1 MAIITIDDGKT
12 YNSIAQIL
20 TEVFGKTDK
29 KGGPIERV
37 YGRCGMEIAKDK
49 QFYCIRLAD
58 KLPDGGWAC
67 PKNGK
72 DWLNIPDSD
81 DKAFTQIKLNKTE
94 ETKENKKEKYDLA
107 IFVHKK
113 DENGKYPIYF
123 YGIFKQTRIDK
134 EAGIFVHKR
143 ISTYLNTDE
152 WKQ

>member
-1 MAIITIDDGKT
+1 MAIITIDDNKT

-20 TEVFGKTDK
+20 TEVFGKTNQ
-29 KGGPIERV
+29 KGEPIERV
-37 YGRCGMEIAKDK
+37 YGRCGMEIAKGR

-81 DKAFTQIKLNKTE
+81 DKAFTQIELNKTE
-94 ETKENKKEKYDLA
+94 ETKENKKEKYELA

-123 YGIFKQTRIDK
+123 YGIFKQTYINK

-143 ISTYLNTDE
+143 INTYLNTDE